1 MQSPP
6 LHLASHT
13 HYCCNGEVF
22 VAETAVV
29 GAGTVLQAL
38 PGSRVQI
45 EAGACIGA
53 GVVIQ
58 AKSGPLVVESQAS
71 LGTGVLIVGRGR
83 VGRGATVGPAS
94 TLIDPAVAPHTVIP
108 PNTLHGTGQGAG
120 PSVSSVANAEQVSSF
135 NPHQPSGPQSVP
147 LTPRATT
154 PIEPRPVEPKPVET
168 AYGTY
173 ANTPGSNGNG
183 YRADR
188 EASLATRNSYV
199 YGRDQVNGLLSA
211 LFPHRQSL
219 NGQSLNGHS
228 LNSSGPNSNGPNS
241 NGTPPPVDEDS
252 AW

>member
-13 HYCCNGEVF
+13 HYCCNGDVF

-45 EAGACIGA
+45 DSGACIGA

-58 AKSGPLVVESQAS
+58 AKAGPLVVESQAS

-83 VGRGATVGPAS
+83 IGRGATVGPAS
-94 TLIDPAVAPHTVIP
+94 TLIDPAVSPHTVIP
-108 PNTLHGTGQGAG
+108 PNTLQGAGQGAG
-120 PSVSSVANAEQVSSF
+120 PSVPSVADAEQASSF

-168 AYGTY
+168 AYGIY
-173 ANTPGSNGNG
+173 GNRADSNGNS
-183 YRADR
+183 YSTRR
-188 EASLATRNSYV
+188 ETSLATRNSYV

-219 NGQSLNGHS
+219 NGQSVNG
-228 LNSSGPNSNGPNS
+228 SGPQSNGP
-241 NGTPPPVDEDS
+241 PP
-252 AW
+252 AR